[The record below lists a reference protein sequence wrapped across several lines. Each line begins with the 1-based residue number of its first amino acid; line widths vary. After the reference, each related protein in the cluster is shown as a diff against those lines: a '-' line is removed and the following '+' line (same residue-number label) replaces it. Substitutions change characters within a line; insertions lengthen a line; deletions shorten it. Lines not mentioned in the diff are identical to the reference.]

1 MAEKIKVEL
10 EGVPGTL
17 LWNLY
22 HRAAEAR
29 RPGTLLKDPRAIEL
43 VEAIDFPFE
52 RFGEPTMAQWHA
64 LRVLTFDAAIRRFLA
79 AHPGGTVVALGE
91 GLETGFWRVD
101 DGRVRWLTVDL
112 HETVEVRRRLLPD
125 DPPRRR
131 TLPGSALDLGW
142 MDEVDASQGVLVTT
156 QGLLMYLQP
165 GEVRS
170 LIAACAERFPGGT
183 LVFDA
188 VPCHLAERSRRGELN
203 PGAAYQA
210 PEWHW
215 CLDPGGHETVKEYH
229 PNIVA
234 VRDLPY
240 PRGRGLLRLAPWVRF
255 VPVIR
260 KLRMPIVEVCFGG

>member
-29 RPGTLLKDPRAIEL
+29 RPGTLLEDPRAIEL
-43 VEAIDFPFE
+43 VDAIDFPFE

-112 HETVEVRRRLLPD
+112 HETVEVRRRMLPD
-125 DPPRRR
+125 DRARIGSFANEIRREAQDR
-131 TLPGSALDLGW
+131 VPGCEVVAYADLL
-142 MDEVDASQGVLVTT
+142 ARAKTN
-156 QGLLMYLQP
+156 
-165 GEVRS
+165 
-170 LIAACAERFPGGT
+170 AAA
-183 LVFDA
+183 
-188 VPCHLAERSRRGELN
+188 
-203 PGAAYQA
+203 
-210 PEWHW
+210 
-215 CLDPGGHETVKEYH
+215 
-229 PNIVA
+229 
-234 VRDLPY
+234 
-240 PRGRGLLRLAPWVRF
+240 
-255 VPVIR
+255 
-260 KLRMPIVEVCFGG
+260 